1 VKGLRENNIKN
12 TMDCQTFAEYVE
24 DIKES
29 LTDAQYKKGMDLC
42 QELFKQVEP
51 DEKLYR
57 MTYMCPSV
65 YSDWHTCEDDECIHS
80 QNRCLNVT
88 FTKKTAYIKLKPEL
102 AEEILEDN
110 CFRGDNI
117 GDFIEVDVLGNHQEY
132 EEDIPEFEW
141 DTFPV
146 LKLDLV

>member
-1 VKGLRENNIKN
+1 MN
-12 TMDCQTFAEYVE
+12 CQTFAEYVE

-29 LTDAQYKKGMDLC
+29 LTDAQYKQGMDLC

-57 MTYMCPSV
+57 MTYLCPSV
-65 YSDWHTCEDDECIHS
+65 YSDWHTCEDDECIHA
-80 QNRCLNVT
+80 QNRSLNIT
-88 FTKKTAYIKLKPEL
+88 FEKKTALIKLKPEV
-102 AEEILEDN
+102 ADEILEDN

-117 GDFIEVDVLGNHQEY
+117 RDFIEVEVLGNHQEY
-132 EEDIPEFEW
+132 EEDIQDFEW

-146 LKLDLV
+146 LKLEIVS